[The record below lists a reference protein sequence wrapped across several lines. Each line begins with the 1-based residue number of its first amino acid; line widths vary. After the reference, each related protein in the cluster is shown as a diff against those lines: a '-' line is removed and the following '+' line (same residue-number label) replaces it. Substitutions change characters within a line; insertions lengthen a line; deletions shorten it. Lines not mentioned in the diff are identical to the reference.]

1 MRTKRS
7 LMARKLD
14 PSRLNSRRVPE
25 DSFFERRALFK
36 SMHFDDQDLNRPFI
50 AVANSWNEFIPGHYH
65 LRSIGEAVKIG
76 IWQAGGMPIEF
87 NHVGACD
94 GLADGTIG
102 MHWIL
107 PSRDII
113 AAAIEMMIESQRVD
127 GIVAIST
134 CDKIV
139 PAQLMALARINLPSL
154 MVTGGY
160 MLPGR
165 HRGKTVEAQF
175 INEQY
180 PLWKGGK
187 ITDQDFRE
195 IEDQACPSCGA
206 CCTMGTANTMCCLT
220 EALGMSLPNNGSRC
234 AVHSSLLR
242 LAREAGRRI
251 MDLVAEDIRPSHIMT
266 LESFENAMAVHSA
279 IGGSTNAVIHLPAIA
294 GELGLSLSLDLWNTV
309 SGRVPHLADITAG
322 SRFTMQDLDEAGGIP
337 AVMKELGGLIHPEPL
352 TITTRT
358 IGENIANRE
367 NLNAQVIRPLTN
379 PVSPKGSIAV
389 LKGNLAPHGAVVK
402 QTAVAGEMLEHRG
415 PARVFDSEDEAKEAL
430 LAGGIHAGDCVV
442 IRYEGPKG
450 GPGMRE
456 MYTFQS
462 ILCGLELDHAVAL
475 ITDGRFSG
483 WNRGPAIGHV
493 SPEAADG
500 GPLAKVRN
508 GDMIVYSIPR
518 KKIRVE
524 VSDEELNRRELPHP
538 PRRQPLKGF
547 LGKIYTHLVGPL
559 ERGAVLEINPSRPP
573 LNPRGGE
580 RG

>member
-1 MRTKRS
+1 MSGRF
-7 LMARKLD
+7 D
-14 PSRLNSRRVPE
+14 ISRLNSRQVPE
-25 DSFFERRALFK
+25 DSFYERRALFK

-65 LRSIGEAVKIG
+65 LRSVSEAVKVG

-87 NHVGACD
+87 NHIGACD
-94 GLADGTIG
+94 GLADGTVG

-113 AAAIEMMIESQRVD
+113 AAAIEMMIESQRLD
-127 GIVAIST
+127 GIVAVST

-139 PAQLMALARINLPSL
+139 PAQLMALARINLPSI

-165 HRGKTVEAQF
+165 YRRKTVEAQF

-180 PLWKGGK
+180 PLWKSGK
-187 ITDQDFRE
+187 ITDQDFGE
-195 IEDQACPSCGA
+195 IEDQVCPSCGA

-220 EALGMSLPNNGSRC
+220 EALGMSLPTNGARC
-234 AVHSSLLR
+234 AVHSSLIR
-242 LAREAGRRI
+242 LAKEAGRRI
-251 MDLVAEDIRPSHIMT
+251 MDLVSEDIRPSNIMT
-266 LESFENAMAVHSA
+266 LKSFENAMAVHSA

-294 GELGLSLSLDLWNTV
+294 GELGLSLSLDLWNSI
-309 SGRVPHLADITAG
+309 SGRVPHLADITSG

-337 AVMKELGGLIHPEPL
+337 AVMKELGDLIHTDQL
-352 TITTRT
+352 TVTTRN
-358 IGENIANRE
+358 IDENIKSGE
-367 NLNAQVIRPLTN
+367 NLNPQVIRSLKD

-389 LKGNLAPHGAVVK
+389 LKGNLAPDGAVVK
-402 QTAVAGEMLEHRG
+402 QTAVPEEMLEHRG
-415 PARVFDSEDEAKEAL
+415 PAKVFSSEDEAKEAL
-430 LAGGIHAGDCVV
+430 LANKITPGDCVV

-493 SPEAADG
+493 SPEAASG
-500 GPLAKVRN
+500 GPLAKIRN
-508 GDMIVYSIPR
+508 GDIIGYSIPQ
-518 KKIRVE
+518 KKIWVEVPEEELRRRE
-524 VSDEELNRRELPHP
+524 VSDP
-538 PRRQPLKGF
+538 PFRQPFKGF
-547 LGKIYTHLVGPL
+547 LGKIYSRLVGPL
-559 ERGAVLEINPSRPP
+559 ERGAVLEVPVDLPKAS
-573 LNPRGGE
+573 GE
-580 RG
+580 